1 MFYLVSLMLS
11 VSWVLT
17 MDSMSL
23 WFVVTVAVSSLV
35 AIMSI
40 YIFAI
45 KHESKRNG
53 KLAAE
58 LLNITRNG
66 LMANMPDLPVFYLKR
81 RYFSFGTFSDW
92 YDVHDNLI
100 CNTVEQP
107 WNNNEVGA
115 SCVKEGVY
123 LISPFESPS
132 HGDVYIL
139 SAPQLGVTKTPEEGG
154 ERSLCE
160 IHVANTPS
168 ELKGCIAPGQ
178 SFGVVNNQWAVVSSQ
193 KAFDSLMELLDNKP
207 AILVIGKA

>member
-1 MFYLVSLMLS
+1 MDELKVWLIATVTLGSLS
-11 VSWVLT
+11 
-17 MDSMSL
+17 
-23 WFVVTVAVSSLV
+23 
-35 AIMSI
+35 AIVII

-45 KHESKRNG
+45 KRASKSNG

-66 LMANMPDLPVFYLKR
+66 LMANMPELPVYHLKR
-81 RYFSFGTFSDW
+81 RYFGFGTFSDW
-92 YDVHDNLI
+92 YDVQGNLI

-123 LISPFESPS
+123 VISPFDSPS

-154 ERSLCE
+154 TRSLCE

-168 ELKGCIAPGQ
+168 ELKGCIAPGE

-193 KAFDSLMELLDNKP
+193 KAFDKLKELLDNKP